1 MNRLIVTPHAAA
13 DLEEIGDY
21 IALDN
26 PAAAMRTIERLEEI
40 SILLRDNPRVG
51 AMRDDIAK
59 GMRSFPVGSYLI
71 LFRSLDDGVEIVR
84 YVHGAQQQQ
93 GLI

>member
-1 MNRLIVTPHAAA
+1 MNPLVVTPRAAA

-21 IALDN
+21 IALDS
-26 PAAAMRTIERLEEI
+26 PEAAMRTIERLEEI

-59 GMRSFPVGSYLI
+59 GVRSFTVGSYLI
-71 LFRSLDDGVEIVR
+71 LLRSLDDGVEIVR
-84 YVHGAQQQQ
+84 YVDGARQQQ

>member
-1 MNRLIVTPHAAA
+1 MNPLVVTPRAAA

-21 IALDN
+21 IALDS
-26 PAAAMRTIERLEEI
+26 PEAAMRTIERLEEI

-59 GMRSFPVGSYLI
+59 GVRSFSVGSYLI

-84 YVHGAQQQQ
+84 YVHGARQQQ